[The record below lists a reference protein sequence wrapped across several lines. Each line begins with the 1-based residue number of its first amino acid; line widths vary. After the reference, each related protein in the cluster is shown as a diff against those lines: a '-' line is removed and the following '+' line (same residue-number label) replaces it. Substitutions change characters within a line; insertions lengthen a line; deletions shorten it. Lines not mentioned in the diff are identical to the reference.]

1 MDRTRP
7 PTRRSLWA
15 DRIRQHTGEYAINLA
30 AWSIP
35 ITASSAP
42 HLHGELT
49 RKVEHFRYRK
59 APLLDDAASK
69 MAGAFTRD
77 AATRWAR
84 RATSAKN
91 VNIFF

>member
-1 MDRTRP
+1 M
-7 PTRRSLWA
+7 
-15 DRIRQHTGEYAINLA
+15 
-30 AWSIP
+30 
-35 ITASSAP
+35 
-42 HLHGELT
+42 
-49 RKVEHFRYRK
+49 EHFRYRK